1 MLKSPYTIT
10 EKQLPQRRASDLRTA
25 LSSSFFMLETHE
37 LFAVSVNP
45 WVITLIPLLALK

>member
-10 EKQLPQRRASDLRTA
+10 KRQLAQERVSDLRTD
-25 LSSSFFMLETHE
+25 LRSSFFMLETHE

-45 WVITLIPLLALK
+45 WMITLIPLLALK